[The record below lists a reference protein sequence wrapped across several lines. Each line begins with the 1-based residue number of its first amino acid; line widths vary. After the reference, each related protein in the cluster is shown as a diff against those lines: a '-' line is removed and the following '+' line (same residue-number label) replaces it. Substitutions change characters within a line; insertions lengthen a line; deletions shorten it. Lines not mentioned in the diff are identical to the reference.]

1 MPITSKIHSI
11 KKIKKSVNQ
20 FDQKLFTST
29 WTNPIT
35 PNIQNPLFF
44 IPKHPKPSLTIST
57 SKTQVSSPQHF
68 THTQNQ
74 QLGLPCISRPIGIQ
88 SHKSSKKKKKTQTA
102 SAHYMTKDQLEENP
116 DGITKR
122 KYQIRRGKAVVVGDS
137 TRNGCDCAN
146 GYPKPTEA
154 RLGLVGSSKRQCIVE
169 CNRSSSSEPLEEER
183 SHFSMEIKKQLTVR
197 LCLRTQ
203 RLLLCYIYAFLL
215 EVKCEMW
222 NEMEWKKLLFV
233 PFPEIKELYGVV

>member
-1 MPITSKIHSI
+1 
-11 KKIKKSVNQ
+11 
-20 FDQKLFTST
+20 
-29 WTNPIT
+29 
-35 PNIQNPLFF
+35 
-44 IPKHPKPSLTIST
+44 
-57 SKTQVSSPQHF
+57 
-68 THTQNQ
+68 
-74 QLGLPCISRPIGIQ
+74 
-88 SHKSSKKKKKTQTA
+88 
-102 SAHYMTKDQLEENP
+102 MTKDQLEENP

-183 SHFSMEIKKQLTVR
+183 SHFSMEMKKQLTVR

-203 RLLLCYIYAFLL
+203 RLLLCYIYVPFLL
-215 EVKCEMW
+215 GVKCEMKW
-222 NEMEWKKLLFV
+222 NEKSFCLCL
-233 PFPEIKELYGVV
+233 FPEIKELYGVV